1 MVKTLKSLQTHSFIE
16 IFKLLNTKGR
26 EKTKRQ
32 NKTKS
37 QKKISSIYNL
47 IRKLKLS
54 IPNWDVG
61 TIPRNTV
68 LYLLTLPVLGL
79 NKALRIISMKL
90 SGEDSESGDDK

>member
-1 MVKTLKSLQTHSFIE
+1 MVKTSKSLQTHSFIE

-54 IPNWDVG
+54 IPN
-61 TIPRNTV
+61 
-68 LYLLTLPVLGL
+68 
-79 NKALRIISMKL
+79 
-90 SGEDSESGDDK
+90 

>member
-1 MVKTLKSLQTHSFIE
+1 ME

-26 EKTKRQ
+26 EKTKRRQ

-54 IPNWDVG
+54 IPNSDVR
-61 TIPRNTV
+61 TVTRNIV
-68 LYLLTLPVLGL
+68 LYLLKLPVLVL
-79 NKALRIISMKL
+79 NKAL
-90 SGEDSESGDDK
+90 